1 MSGALV
7 IAISLVFLALGYVF
21 YGRFVARRLGV
32 DPGRP
37 TPAHEHPAD

>member
-1 MSGALV
+1 MLGVLI
-7 IAISLVFLALGYVF
+7 IAISLAFLGLGYIF

-37 TPAHEHPAD
+37 TPARELPAD